1 MKTIILLL
9 ALISLVSF
17 FDEEFR
23 TNDSYKHTDFIRAV
37 DRIESN
43 ISGKIWRITGSK
55 NFAVAML
62 LAWTLLLRSIIIG
75 IPISF
80 FSFFDDTSGLTELIV
95 VVISL
100 CILIKLYYLIRQKW
114 KPAH

>member
-1 MKTIILLL
+1 
-9 ALISLVSF
+9 
-17 FDEEFR
+17 
-23 TNDSYKHTDFIRAV
+23 
-37 DRIESN
+37 
-43 ISGKIWRITGSK
+43 
-55 NFAVAML
+55 ML

-80 FSFFDDTSGLTELIV
+80 LSFFSGRGALTELIV

-100 CILIKLYYLIRQKW
+100 CILIKLYYLIRQRW